1 MPDWRLKAFAQGLI
15 SALPNRQAI
24 NGMLQKTLG
33 GRGELR
39 DDFFHEKYGRCLQH
53 LAHLEKFSSTRS
65 TISAVEL
72 GTGKFPVVPLG
83 LALNGASVTTIDL
96 NPILSTER
104 VLKTIRRFRK
114 LNAEGVITLPQNDAL
129 EKLNSSEVEMAGLDA
144 IELLQQFGITVVV
157 GDARHSGL
165 ATGSV
170 DLVCSNNTFEHIP
183 EDVLAE
189 ILAEFSRVV
198 APTGVISHH
207 IDMVDHYSFF
217 DDKISQYNFLKYSE
231 SQWRWFNGPLQ
242 YQNRLRVSDFRE
254 LYEKSGFD
262 VVHEESIDGD
272 RDALLGIRKNEK
284 FTKYSEEDLLVV
296 DSILVGQA
304 RQSC

>member
-1 MPDWRLKAFAQGLI
+1 MPDWRLKALAQGLI
-15 SALPNRQAI
+15 SPLPNRQAI
-24 NGMLQKTLG
+24 NGVFQKVLG

-53 LAHLEKFSSTRS
+53 IGHLEKFSRCRS
-65 TISAVEL
+65 TFSAVEL

-83 LALNGASVTTIDL
+83 LALNGGSVTTIDL

-104 VLKTIRRFRK
+104 VLKTIDRFRK
-114 LNAEGVITLPQNDAL
+114 LNAEGGITLPQNDA
-129 EKLNSSEVEMAGLDA
+129 VEMLNASEAELAGLNA
-144 IELLQQFGITVVV
+144 VELLQQFGITVVV
-157 GDARHSGL
+157 GDARNSGL

-170 DLVCSNNTFEHIP
+170 DLLCSNNTFEHIP
-183 EDVLAE
+183 SEVLTD
-189 ILAEFSRVV
+189 ILREFKRVV
-198 APTGVISHH
+198 SPSGVISHH

-217 DDKISQYNFLKYSE
+217 DDQISEYNFLKYSE

-254 LYEKSGFD
+254 LYERSGFD
-262 VVHEESIDGD
+262 VVHEESIEGD
-272 RDALLGIRKNEK
+272 RDALLAIRKNVK
-284 FTKYSEEDLLVV
+284 FLSYSEEDLLVV

-304 RQSC
+304 RQ